1 MLDRWGNLNDLD
13 RVATT
18 RRRLGIVNACAVSCY
33 NFVIL
38 CWCIGASYCM
48 GIQMRFKIDNK
59 LIGKSENGL
68 KLVGMFIAANKQL
81 MLGSS
86 DVDALHDRIKAEY
99 PDAKLRKEKGYV
111 LIEGKEED
119 EKP

>member
-1 MLDRWGNLNDLD
+1 MK
-13 RVATT
+13 
-18 RRRLGIVNACAVSCY
+18 
-33 NFVIL
+33 
-38 CWCIGASYCM
+38 
-48 GIQMRFKIDNK
+48 FKIDNK
-59 LIGKSENGL
+59 LIGKLENGL

>member
-1 MLDRWGNLNDLD
+1 MKFN
-13 RVATT
+13 
-18 RRRLGIVNACAVSCY
+18 
-33 NFVIL
+33 
-38 CWCIGASYCM
+38 
-48 GIQMRFKIDNK
+48 IDNK

-86 DVDALHDRIKAEY
+86 DVDALRDRIKAEY

-111 LIEGKEED
+111 LIEGKD
-119 EKP
+119 EKS

>member
-1 MLDRWGNLNDLD
+1 MK
-13 RVATT
+13 
-18 RRRLGIVNACAVSCY
+18 
-33 NFVIL
+33 
-38 CWCIGASYCM
+38 
-48 GIQMRFKIDNK
+48 FKIDNK

-99 PDAKLRKEKGYV
+99 PDAKFRKEKGYV
-111 LIEGKEED
+111 LIEGKD
-119 EKP
+119 EKS